1 MRKDRLFRGFLMVVL
16 LAGLFGRGA
25 TVMAG
30 VLSENEICD
39 AKVDYFLGVE
49 DYPETAKLHRL
60 LIAAHPNDALAHYH
74 LGFAYGMLGRHG
86 EELAEYRQA
95 ASLGL
100 KQWDLFLNL
109 GLVYL
114 EDGNSDAAIDALTTA
129 VALGPDHPEGHF
141 NLGLAYE
148 RHGMLTEARQEMLI
162 SLRLDPNQ
170 AEAATCWVSSTPRI
184 EITYLLVKY
193 GPTLPGLGSSRPA
206 PTWRFS
212 IMRMAPQVL
221 GYHAALRSFVRRC
234 RSNITS
240 SVLQT
245 CFMVRANGGGV

>member
-1 MRKDRLFRGFLMVVL
+1 MRKDRSFRGFLIVAL

-30 VLSENEICD
+30 VLSGNEICD
-39 AKVDYFLGVE
+39 AKADYFLGVE

-74 LGFAYGMLGRHG
+74 LGFAYAMLGRHTD
-86 EELAEYRQA
+86 ELAEYRQA

-100 KQWDLFLNL
+100 KQWDFFLNL

-170 AEAATCWVSSTPRI
+170 AEARNMLGVIYAEDGNYELAHRVWSELAGIGFEPARTNLAILDHADGSAGVGLSRGASLARST
-184 EITYLLVKY
+184 LQVK
-193 GPTLPGLGSSRPA
+193 
-206 PTWRFS
+206 
-212 IMRMAPQVL
+212 
-221 GYHAALRSFVRRC
+221 HH
-234 RSNITS
+234 
-240 SVLQT
+240 
-245 CFMVRANGGGV
+245 

>member
-1 MRKDRLFRGFLMVVL
+1 MRKDRSFHGFLLVVL

-30 VLSENEICD
+30 VLSGNEICD
-39 AKVDYFLGVE
+39 AKADYFLGVE

-60 LIAAHPNDALAHYH
+60 LVAAHPNDALAHYH

-86 EELAEYRQA
+86 EELAEYRRA

-100 KQWDLFLNL
+100 KQWDFFLNL

-114 EDGNSDAAIDALTTA
+114 EDGNSDAAIDALRTA

-148 RHGMLTEARQEMLI
+148 RYGRLAEARNMLGVI
-162 SLRLDPNQ
+162 Y
-170 AEAATCWVSSTPRI
+170 AEDGNYVLARQVWSDLARI
-184 EITYLLVKY
+184 GFEPARTNLAIHADGSAGVGLSRGASIARSMLPVK
-193 GPTLPGLGSSRPA
+193 
-206 PTWRFS
+206 
-212 IMRMAPQVL
+212 
-221 GYHAALRSFVRRC
+221 HH
-234 RSNITS
+234 
-240 SVLQT
+240 
-245 CFMVRANGGGV
+245 